1 MAYLAL
7 YRKFRPQTFDKVIGQ
22 EHITTTLVNQIKSG
36 KIGHAYLFCG
46 SRGTGKTTTAKIF
59 ARAINCLNPQNGS
72 PCGKCENCLSL
83 SQNNSPDIF
92 EIDAA
97 SNNKVENVREI
108 RDKIMYPPVV
118 GKYKVYI
125 IDEVH
130 MLTGEAFNA
139 LLKTLEEPPE
149 HAVFILATTE
159 VYKIPQT
166 ILSRCMRFDF
176 RLVDNGELI
185 KLVGGIFDEIGRSYE
200 DDAVKFIAKSG
211 EGCVRDTLSVAEI
224 CASFTDEKI
233 TLSEVLEVMGAT
245 DDYKVLELLEDIF
258 TSNGGKAL
266 TMIDTLLTLGKSV
279 GMIFKDLI
287 EGVRELIF
295 VSTSDAKFLHLTND
309 RLEVFKKICSYT
321 QTNAM
326 LRVME
331 ILSYA
336 EGEIRYSSQPRIILE
351 RAVLKASLKETD
363 YSLEGLTVRIAELE
377 KAIAGGVIKKPEI
390 VTPKVEKK
398 EVKVETIT
406 EEPPVMEEM
415 PVWVDEPN
423 FMPEI
428 EPIAKPEVNKKK
440 VEEVIKKVEQ
450 MPVADKL
457 EEGFSSSTTNT
468 DNQSDKK
475 IWGSIIRA
483 LRRESITLYAI
494 CSERIAKVQGNDLYV
509 YADSEGDYLILNRE
523 DNKSM
528 LAKCAK
534 NFGIDRVV
542 IAEKSAQALE
552 KEKVEEQVQDIV
564 NIFGKNKVEEN

>member
-185 KLVGGIFDEIGRSYE
+185 KLVSGIFDEIGREYE
-200 DDAVKFIAKSG
+200 EDAIKFIAKSG

-224 CASFTDEKI
+224 CASFTDDKI
-233 TLSEVLEVMGAT
+233 TLSQVLEVMGAT

-295 VSTSDAKFLHLTND
+295 VSTSDAKFLHLTLD
-309 RLEVFKKICSYT
+309 REEKFKKICSYT

-363 YSLEGLTVRIAELE
+363 YSVEGLSVRIAQLE
-377 KAIAGGVIKKPEI
+377 KAISTGATIQKVEVSEPR
-390 VTPKVEKK
+390 VEKK
-398 EVKVETIT
+398 VEVKVEKF
-406 EEPPVMEEM
+406 EEPPITEEM
-415 PVWVDEPN
+415 PVWVEEPN
-423 FMPEI
+423 FMPEV
-428 EPIAKPEVNKKK
+428 EPIVKPIKKQNS
-440 VEEVIKKVEQ
+440 EETIKKVEQ
-450 MPVADKL
+450 MPVMDRLDAGFGATASNTQNQADK
-457 EEGFSSSTTNT
+457 
-468 DNQSDKK
+468 KV
-475 IWGSIIRA
+475 WGSIIRA

-494 CSERIAKVQGNDLYV
+494 CSERIAKVEGNVLYV

-523 DNKSM
+523 DNK
-528 LAKCAK
+528 LAIAKCAK
-534 NFGIDRVV
+534 GFGIERVV
-542 IAEKSAQALE
+542 IAEKSSQALE
-552 KEKVEEQVQDIV
+552 RERVEEQVENIV
-564 NIFGKNKVEEN
+564 NLFGKNKVEES

>member
-185 KLVGGIFDEIGRSYE
+185 KLVSGIFDEIGREYE
-200 DDAVKFIAKSG
+200 EDAIKFIAKSG

-224 CASFTDEKI
+224 CASFTDDKI
-233 TLSEVLEVMGAT
+233 TLSQVLEVMGAT

-295 VSTSDAKFLHLTND
+295 VSTSDAKFLHLTLD
-309 RLEVFKKICSYT
+309 REEKFKKICSYT

-363 YSLEGLTVRIAELE
+363 YSVEGLSVRIAQLE
-377 KAIAGGVIKKPEI
+377 KAISTGATIQKVEI
-390 VTPKVEKK
+390 SEPRVEKK
-398 EVKVETIT
+398 VEVKVEKF
-406 EEPPVMEEM
+406 EEPPITEEM
-415 PVWVDEPN
+415 PVWVEEPN
-423 FMPEI
+423 FMPEE
-428 EPIAKPEVNKKK
+428 EPIVKPIKKQNS
-440 VEEVIKKVEQ
+440 EETIKKVEQ
-450 MPVADKL
+450 MPVMDRLDAGFGATASNTQNQADK
-457 EEGFSSSTTNT
+457 
-468 DNQSDKK
+468 KV
-475 IWGSIIRA
+475 WGSIIRA

-494 CSERIAKVQGNDLYV
+494 CSERIAKVEGNVLYV

-523 DNKSM
+523 DNK
-528 LAKCAK
+528 LAIAKCAK
-534 NFGIDRVV
+534 GFGIERVV
-542 IAEKSAQALE
+542 IAEKSSQALE
-552 KEKVEEQVQDIV
+552 RERVEEQVE
-564 NIFGKNKVEEN
+564 NIINLFGKNKVEES